1 MSRSLVLS
9 VASALALTALAPAA
23 FADPQA
29 PRQQIVEQ
37 HNLDTY
43 SPEGADALINRLENA
58 AANVCGDRPGPEPVV
73 QDHVTRVC
81 TYETTAN
88 AVAQADSPLVVSRY
102 YGYDPTITVDDG
114 YVADGYVGE
123 GNVKG
128 K

>member
-1 MSRSLVLS
+1 MPRTLAITF
-9 VASALALTALAPAA
+9 ASALAISALAPAA
-23 FADPQA
+23 FADPME
-29 PRQQIVEQ
+29 PRRQIVEQ
-37 HNLDTY
+37 DSLDTY
-43 SPEGADALINRLENA
+43 SAEGADALINRLENA

-88 AVAQADSPLVVSRY
+88 AIAQAESPLVVSRY

-114 YVADGYVGE
+114 YAGE
-123 GNVKG
+123 GYKG